1 MPVGRPA
8 GVAPDLVEA
17 ERLVAAHGSAL
28 GRPMHLLR
36 RTTSTSD
43 EAKLAAKRGAPHGS
57 TWVAEEQ
64 TAGRGRQGRA
74 WVSPPGENLLFST
87 LVRVACPPS
96 RLPPIAL
103 AVGLAVRDA
112 VAAAAPGARPVI
124 KWPNDVL
131 VDGKKIAGVLV
142 EAITMGA
149 RVEAVVVGVGVNVL
163 TRAFPDDIAAR
174 ATSVAL
180 VADAPPDRGALLAD
194 VLRRLDA
201 DLHVVVAR
209 GLGLLRARLD
219 ACDALRGRRVRS
231 DAGDEGTAEGIDE
244 DGRLMVRRPP
254 DAPGVPGVLARW
266 SAGEVHL
273 VASAE

>member
-1 MPVGRPA
+1 MPVGRVP
-8 GVAPDLVEA
+8 GVGPDLADA
-17 ERLVAAHGSAL
+17 ERLVAEHGASL
-28 GRPMHLLR
+28 GRPLHLLR
-36 RTTSTSD
+36 TTTSTSD

-57 TWVAEEQ
+57 TWVTEEQ

-74 WVSPPGENLLFST
+74 WVSPRGENLLFST
-87 LVRVACPPS
+87 LVRVACPPA

-112 VAAAAPGARPVI
+112 VAAAAPAAHPLI

-149 RVEAVVVGVGVNVL
+149 RVEAVVVGVGVNVH
-163 TRAFPDDIAAR
+163 TRAFPDDIADR

-180 VADAPPDRGALLAD
+180 VAAAPPDRGALLAD

-219 ACDALRGRRVRS
+219 ACDAVRGRRVRS
-231 DAGDEGTAEGIDE
+231 DVGDEGTAEGIDE
-244 DGRLMVRRPP
+244 DGRLLVRRA
-254 DAPGVPGVLARW
+254 DGVLARW

-273 VASAE
+273 VPSSG